1 MSTNRYLLYGSVRY
15 ALGILRPLQAAA
27 RARGEAVAWFFDS
40 DEGADELTGD
50 EKLLTTVAQVR
61 EWNPTAIFTSSNVLP
76 HFFPGLKVQTFHGFD
91 AGKPRHIY
99 IRPFFDLYCTTGPED
114 TRAFQALAERHG
126 HFRAVETGWPKLD
139 PFMKQLQGPLAEV
152 RETPVILYHST
163 FSPSWSAARILH
175 DEVRRLSRDGRW
187 RWIVALHPK
196 TDPEVVASYRA
207 LENEHLRFA
216 DDDNILDL
224 FPQVDMMCSD
234 TSSALSEFLLTGK
247 PVVTFRN
254 RRPGP
259 QLIDIDN
266 PADFEP
272 AIQRALSRPPE
283 LMAAIRQFADRT
295 HPHRDGRSSER
306 TLDAVS
312 QLLADGGVARLK
324 RRPMDPWRK
333 LKLRHRLRYWGPA

>member
-1 MSTNRYLLYGSVRY
+1 
-15 ALGILRPLQAAA
+15 
-27 RARGEAVAWFFDS
+27 
-40 DEGADELTGD
+40 
-50 EKLLTTVAQVR
+50 
-61 EWNPTAIFTSSNVLP
+61 
-76 HFFPGLKVQTFHGFD
+76 
-91 AGKPRHIY
+91 
-99 IRPFFDLYCTTGPED
+99 
-114 TRAFQALAERHG
+114 
-126 HFRAVETGWPKLD
+126 
-139 PFMKQLQGPLAEV
+139 MK
-152 RETPVILYHST
+152 
-163 FSPSWSAARILH
+163 
-175 DEVRRLSRDGRW
+175 RLSRSGEW
-187 RWIVALHPK
+187 RWIVTFHPK
-196 TDPEVVASYRA
+196 MNPDTVAKFRA
-207 LENEHLRFA
+207 LENDYLRFA

-224 FPQVDMMCSD
+224 FPQVDIMCSD

-312 QLLADGGVARLK
+312 QLLAEDGVARLK
-324 RRPMDPWRK
+324 RRPADPWRK